1 MSIIKGQVQDGDMI
15 DVHNRR
21 RQQKKNDLAGG
32 NAHEMSGIVLM

>member
-21 RQQKKNDLAGG
+21 RQKKNDLAGG